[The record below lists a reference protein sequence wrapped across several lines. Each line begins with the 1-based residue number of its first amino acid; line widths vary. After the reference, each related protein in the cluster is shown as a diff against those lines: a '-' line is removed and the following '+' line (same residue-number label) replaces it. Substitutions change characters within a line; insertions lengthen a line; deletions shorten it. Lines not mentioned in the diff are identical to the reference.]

1 MLSPTSDTFRNCFR
15 LEIMSTM
22 VSPAS
27 ADSPTSNAAL
37 LLVRHQTGVRAQ
49 GSLHATADGCNEC
62 AFARV
67 LAMGEE
73 QLATLAEQ
81 YGIFTGDEHVHGGGL
96 AARQIRLNGNVSSGG
111 GLMFHP

>member
-1 MLSPTSDTFRNCFR
+1 
-15 LEIMSTM
+15 M

-27 ADSPTSNAAL
+27 AGSPTSNAAL

-49 GSLHATADGCNEC
+49 GSLHAPADGCNEC

-81 YGIFTGDEHVHGGGL
+81 YGIFTGDEHVHGGL